1 MTPRVWAAIER
12 AALRHNMQRLRAMAP
27 RSRIMAVI
35 KADGYGHGSHAVAH
49 TLRET
54 RSTTD
59 RRPRADWEADAFAVA
74 CLEEA
79 LALRAARVYAP
90 MVILEGVLSL
100 EEARLCLREHLQIV
114 VHDEW
119 QLALLEQLP
128 RGAQAD
134 IWLKVDS
141 GMHRLGL
148 DPNALPATLAR
159 VRARPEW
166 RLHGYMTHLASADAD
181 AQSAREQAR
190 RFDAV
195 LEGTTEARSIANS
208 AGMLADSALHRDW
221 VRPGLMLYGI
231 SPRPDQSAHALGLRP
246 AMTLCSRVL
255 SLRDC
260 AAGDRIGYGGAYI
273 CARDQRIATVAVG
286 YADGFQRA
294 LGDAGRVLLHGREA
308 PVVGR
313 ISMDMTAVDVSAI
326 PEVAVGD
333 VVTLWGQGLPAE
345 EQAAAAGTL
354 AYELCC
360 GLTQR
365 VRRYYDGEAQ
375 PAVAGNSG

>member
-1 MTPRVWAAIER
+1 MTPRAWAGIDR
-12 AALRHNMQRLRAMAP
+12 SALRHNMQRVRALAP
-27 RSRIMAVI
+27 TSRVMAVI
-35 KADGYGHGSHAVAH
+35 KADGYGHGGNEVAH
-49 TLRET
+49 ALRDT

-79 LALRAARVYAP
+79 LALRGARVHAP
-90 MVILEGVLSL
+90 MIILEGVLSL

-119 QLALLEQLP
+119 QLALLERLP

-134 IWLKVDS
+134 MWLKIDS

-148 DPNALPATLAR
+148 DPSAVPAALAR

-166 RLHGYMTHLASADAD
+166 RLHGFMTHLASADEDTGSAL
-181 AQSAREQAR
+181 AQAE
-190 RFDAV
+190 RFDAAIGDAPG
-195 LEGTTEARSIANS
+195 LRSIANS
-208 AGMLADSALHRDW
+208 AGVLADARLHRDW

-231 SPRPDQSAHALGLRP
+231 SPRDDRSAADLGLRP

-260 AAGDRIGYGGAYI
+260 VAGDRIGYGGAYV
-273 CARDQRIATVAVG
+273 CQRDQRIATVAVG

-294 LGDAGRVLLHGREA
+294 LGDAGSVLLHGTEV

-313 ISMDMTAVDVSAI
+313 VSMDMTAVDVSAV
-326 PEVAVGD
+326 PDVAVGD
-333 VVTLWGQGLPAE
+333 VVTLWGEGLPAE
-345 EQAAAAGTL
+345 RQAAAAGTI

-360 GLTQR
+360 GLTRR
-365 VRRYYDGEAQ
+365 VRKQYDAADCQ
-375 PAVAGNSG
+375 ASSSR